1 MSQRTDVRT
10 VFHRFDVDL
19 DLLDNVIAQYF
30 PEDRDQAITDLYRA
44 KAGIDF
50 MCSLLHSQPN
60 PRIRILIQGLH
71 ETITN
76 LMVGNVQ
83 DNGII

>member
-1 MSQRTDVRT
+1 MTQTTDVRT
-10 VFHRFDVDL
+10 VFHTYNVDL

-44 KAGIDF
+44 KAGVDF
-50 MCSLLHSQPN
+50 MCSLLHGQPD
-60 PRIRILIQGLH
+60 PKLRILIQSLH
-71 ETITN
+71 ETIID

>member
-10 VFHRFDVDL
+10 IFHTFDVDL

-30 PEDRDQAITDLYRA
+30 PEDRDQAITDLYQA

-50 MCSLLHSQPN
+50 MCSVLHSQPE
-60 PRIRILIQGLH
+60 PAVRILIQALH
-71 ETITN
+71 ETITD

>member
-1 MSQRTDVRT
+1 MSQTTDVRT
-10 VFHRFDVDL
+10 VFHTFNVDL

-44 KAGIDF
+44 KAGVDF
-50 MCSLLHSQPN
+50 MCSLLHSQPD
-60 PRIRILIQGLH
+60 PKLRILIQSLH
-71 ETITN
+71 ETITD

>member
-1 MSQRTDVRT
+1 MIQTTDVRT
-10 VFHRFDVDL
+10 VFDVFNVDL

-30 PEDRDQAITDLYRA
+30 PEDRDQAITDLCRA

-50 MCSLLHSQPN
+50 MCSLLHSQPE
-60 PRIRILIQGLH
+60 PAVRILIQGLH
-71 ETITN
+71 ETITD